1 MRVEECQ
8 QIHVE
13 KVNSL
18 FSSIASRY
26 DLINDIQSFG
36 LHRLWKRKVARLAN
50 LLEGE
55 RALDICCGTGDLI
68 FRLAK
73 RGGDVSGVDMNAQ
86 MLDVAHDRL
95 AKRDQKQTILCQGDA
110 LNLPYGEST
119 FDAVT
124 IAYGLRNLADYKRGL
139 AEICRVLKSGG
150 RLVILDFGKP
160 SSRLIRAAYYQ
171 YLRLALPVFGWL
183 FCKNASAYSY
193 ILNSLQKYPAQDGVG
208 EMLSEL
214 GFSEVRVTNI
224 LFGTMSI
231 HVARR

>member
-1 MRVEECQ
+1 MGVEASQ

-13 KVNSL
+13 KVDSL
-18 FSSIASRY
+18 FSSIARRY
-26 DLINDIQSFG
+26 DLINDIQSLG

-50 LLEGE
+50 LVEGE

-73 RGGDVSGVDMNAQ
+73 RGGVVAGVDMNAQ
-86 MLDVAHDRL
+86 MLKVAHDRL
-95 AKRDQKQTILCQGDA
+95 AKRDQKQAWLCQGDA

-119 FDAVT
+119 FDAAT

-139 AEICRVLKSGG
+139 AEVCRVLKTGG

-160 SSRLIRAAYYQ
+160 PSRLIRAAYYQ
-171 YLRLALPVFGWL
+171 YLKWALPVFGWL

-193 ILNSLQKYPAQDGVG
+193 ILNSLKKYPAQAGVSK
-208 EMLSEL
+208 MLSEL
-214 GFSEVRVTNI
+214 GFSEVSLTNV